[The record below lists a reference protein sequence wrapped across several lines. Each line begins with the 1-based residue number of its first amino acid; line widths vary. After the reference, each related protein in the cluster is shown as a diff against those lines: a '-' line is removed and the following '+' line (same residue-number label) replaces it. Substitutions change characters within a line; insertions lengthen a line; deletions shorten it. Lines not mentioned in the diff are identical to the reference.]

1 MTQRDTPAGVGATGA
16 ATEPSTRVTRILLAC
31 GVAAGPLYVLLGLV
45 QALTREGF
53 DLRRHELSLLANGEL
68 GWIQIANLVV
78 SGLLVVVAA
87 VGMRRVLRPGRG
99 GTWGPRLVGG
109 YGVGLI
115 AAGVFVADPAYGFP
129 PGAPPGLPERASWH
143 GVLHFVTAGLGFV
156 SLIAACLVVAG
167 WFAARRQLGW
177 AAYSVATGV
186 AFFAAFV
193 GIASGSGNQVV
204 NVGFGIAVLLGWAW
218 VSAVATRLTA
228 ELADRTR

>member
-53 DLRRHELSLLANGEL
+53 DLRRHELSLL
-68 GWIQIANLVV
+68 
-78 SGLLVVVAA
+78 
-87 VGMRRVLRPGRG
+87 
-99 GTWGPRLVGG
+99 
-109 YGVGLI
+109 
-115 AAGVFVADPAYGFP
+115 AYGFP